1 MKKKII
7 SAMCLFII
15 TCMISIQNLSAQST
29 DSQKVKPNDKNP
41 SERIDKQ
48 LERIQKSLELS
59 PEQVNQIKPLLEE
72 RFKKRES
79 IRETNDKLHDQ
90 IDDMRTLS
98 KAQEEKL
105 KTILTPDQFAK
116 YNSRKDEMKDRFRH
130 RNRRGDRNR

>member
-1 MKKKII
+1 MKKKIT

-29 DSQKVKPNDKNP
+29 DSQKVNPNDKNP
-41 SERIDKQ
+41 SQRIDKQ
-48 LERIQKSLELS
+48 LERFQKSLELS

-105 KTILTPDQFAK
+105 KTILTPEQFAK
-116 YNSRKDEMKDRFRH
+116 YNSRKDEMKDRFKH

>member
-1 MKKKII
+1 
-7 SAMCLFII
+7 MCLFII
-15 TCMISIQNLSAQST
+15 TGMISIQNLSAQST
-29 DSQKVKPNDKNP
+29 DSQKVNPNDKNP
-41 SERIDKQ
+41 SQRIDKQ

-90 IDDMRTLS
+90 IDDMRALS